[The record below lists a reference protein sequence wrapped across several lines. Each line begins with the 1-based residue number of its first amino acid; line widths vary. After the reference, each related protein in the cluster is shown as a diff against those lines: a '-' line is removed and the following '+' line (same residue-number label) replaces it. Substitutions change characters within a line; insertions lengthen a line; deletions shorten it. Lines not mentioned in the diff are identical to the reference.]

1 MFKASEKL
9 QFIALITSSFPSE
22 KQLKVLL
29 EELKDLR
36 FFDLFQCD
44 SESSQWF
51 CYLCSNPEKAMDF
64 MTDNTLIKGTLKE
77 KRGKWKLFKR
87 WKKRIYTLTGG
98 NMVYVKKDM
107 RLESLSVRYI
117 RDIQTIRTSKTNR
130 SNIPKVFEVFT
141 DTNR

>member
-1 MFKASEKL
+1 
-9 QFIALITSSFPSE
+9 
-22 KQLKVLL
+22 
-29 EELKDLR
+29 
-36 FFDLFQCD
+36 
-44 SESSQWF
+44 
-51 CYLCSNPEKAMDF
+51 

-117 RDIQTIRTSKTNR
+117 RDIQTIRSKSNR
-130 SNIPKVFEVFT
+130 NIPKVFEVFT
-141 DTNR
+141 DSNR